1 MSKLPSR
8 QIEFWIAKIS
18 DLPTLP
24 SVIHKTIQITNDPN
38 ASVSQISK
46 IISQDL
52 VLATRVLR
60 LANSGFYALPGG
72 ANNIERA
79 VTILGIDNVAK
90 LVYTAAVFSHFE
102 LSSTEPFDIQEFWRH
117 SLSVAIAAETIARE
131 VGLKDPSAIFLAGLV
146 HDIGKLVHFQIAREE
161 FLGVCNYAKIEGLTV
176 LESEQRL
183 GHVGHDDLGYE
194 LVRQWHLPVLIR
206 EAVQMHHDTAAFT
219 SQSSSLTYPQHVGA
233 VHLAN
238 LLVHSMKSGASGH
251 DVVRNPSVE
260 VVKRILG
267 NENALIHI
275 MKSVKKALSK
285 VDPMLSSILSPT
297 A

>member
-1 MSKLPSR
+1 M
-8 QIEFWIAKIS
+8 
-18 DLPTLP
+18 
-24 SVIHKTIQITNDPN
+24 IHKTIKITNDPN
-38 ASVSQISK
+38 SSVSQISN

-60 LANSGFYALPGG
+60 LANSGFYTLPGG
-72 ANNIERA
+72 ATNIDRA
-79 VTILGIDNVAK
+79 VTILGIDNVAQ

-102 LSSTEPFDIQEFWRH
+102 LSSDEPFSINEFWRH
-117 SLSVAIAAETIARE
+117 SLSVAIASETIARE

-161 FLGVCNYAKIEGLTV
+161 FLGICDYAKSEGLTV

-183 GHVGHDDLGYE
+183 GHVSHDDLGYE

-219 SQSSSLTYPQHVGA
+219 SQSSALTCPQHVGA

-238 LLVHSMKSGASGH
+238 LLAHSMKSGSSGH

-260 VVKRILG
+260 VVKRVLG
-267 NENALIHI
+267 NENALLHV
-275 MKSVKKALSK
+275 MKSVRKALSK
-285 VDPMLSSILSPT
+285 VDTMLSSILSP
-297 A
+297 AP